1 MVVSNVATEAGE
13 FMKRKEAARYA
24 PNAPLLKSVAK
35 LPKIKHG
42 TMRSKSV
49 RTFSHKGHEISITT
63 MYQVKIDR
71 RLVHL
76 PLMVSDD
83 GHVQSHAIPNYS
95 LSSAVDIVKTI
106 IDLFPEDFEKKTK
119 KKSRG
124 RRAGG
129 QHGGHSQGHHH

>member
-1 MVVSNVATEAGE
+1 MNG
-13 FMKRKEAARYA
+13 
-24 PNAPLLKSVAK
+24 
-35 LPKIKHG
+35 
-42 TMRSKSV
+42 KSV
-49 RTFSHKGHEISITT
+49 RTFRHKGHEISITT

-71 RLVHL
+71 RVVHL

-106 IDLFPEDFEKKTK
+106 VDLFPEDFEK

>member
-63 MYQVKIDR
+63 MYQVKIDGR
-71 RLVHL
+71 VVHL

-106 IDLFPEDFEKKTK
+106 VDLFPEDFEKT
-119 KKSRG
+119 KSRG

-129 QHGGHSQGHHH
+129 QHGGHSQRHHH

>member
-1 MVVSNVATEAGE
+1 
-13 FMKRKEAARYA
+13 MKRKEAARYA

-42 TMRSKSV
+42 TMHGKSV

-71 RLVHL
+71 RVVHL

-106 IDLFPEDFEKKTK
+106 VDLFPEDFEKKK
-119 KKSRG
+119 PRG

-129 QHGGHSQGHHH
+129 